1 MFEFWRLKLFKPV
14 WLLYC
19 KFKKT
24 WSCWKTRRR
33 QKRKDKVYWQCVK
46 FHASSF
52 SHSYQYRYQ
61 IQCAQNSFSRD
72 IMRIIIR
79 AMCQKRSELN
89 EQILY
94 CRSELSKICSVVLVP
109 SIRAKIQV
117 PILNFLTIFTKLRP
131 KNSDN
136 LSVLKLLAT
145 HRLKTSKLLLPFQKI
160 YFFPIQKKKFPV
172 RA

>member
-1 MFEFWRLKLFKPV
+1 MGEISHIFFF
-14 WLLYC
+14 
-19 KFKKT
+19 
-24 WSCWKTRRR
+24 
-33 QKRKDKVYWQCVK
+33 
-46 FHASSF
+46 SF
-52 SHSYQYRYQ
+52 LSIS
-61 IQCAQNSFSRD
+61 CAQNSFSRN
-72 IMRIIIR
+72 IMRITIR

-109 SIRAKIQV
+109 SIRAKIQDANSELL
-117 PILNFLTIFTKLRP
+117 ILTICTKLRP

-145 HRLKTSKLLLPFQKI
+145 RRLKTSKLLLPFQKI
-160 YFFPIQKKKFPV
+160 YFFPIKKKKFPV

>member
-61 IQCAQNSFSRD
+61 IQCAQNSFSRN
-72 IMRIIIR
+72 IMRITIR
-79 AMCQKRSELN
+79 AMCQKPNKLN

-94 CRSELSKICSVVLVP
+94 CCSELSKICSVVLVQ
-109 SIRAKIQV
+109 SIRAKIQDA
-117 PILNFLTIFTKLRP
+117 NFELFNHLHQINAQKLG
-131 KNSDN
+131 
-136 LSVLKLLAT
+136 
-145 HRLKTSKLLLPFQKI
+145 
-160 YFFPIQKKKFPV
+160 
-172 RA
+172 

>member
-1 MFEFWRLKLFKPV
+1 MTWNETRKVIDF
-14 WLLYC
+14 YTAC

-24 WSCWKTRRR
+24 WSCWKIRRR

-46 FHASSF
+46 FHASF

-61 IQCAQNSFSRD
+61 IQCAQNSFSRN
-72 IMRIIIR
+72 IMRITIR

-109 SIRAKIQV
+109 SIRAKIQDA
-117 PILNFLTIFTKLRP
+117 NFELFNHLHQINAQKLG
-131 KNSDN
+131 
-136 LSVLKLLAT
+136 
-145 HRLKTSKLLLPFQKI
+145 
-160 YFFPIQKKKFPV
+160 
-172 RA
+172 